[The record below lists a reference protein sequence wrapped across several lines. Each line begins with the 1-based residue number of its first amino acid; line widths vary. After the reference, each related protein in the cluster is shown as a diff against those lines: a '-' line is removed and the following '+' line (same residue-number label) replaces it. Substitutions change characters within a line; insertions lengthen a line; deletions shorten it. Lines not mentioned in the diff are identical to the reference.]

1 MANDN
6 FYGYKRKDKK
16 RAKGLDYHGVDMEF
30 ESVNPYEFKKGMNC
44 ELNKLGAASLREANE
59 EQREKA
65 TETVLKKLK
74 ETAAY
79 YSYMEHYETTT
90 RMMDKKPSF
99 KTFLKELEGH
109 SMKEVGE
116 KFTEDKMKE
125 IKLKESIRTEV
136 RNKINEL
143 FKIK

>member
-16 RAKGLDYHGVDMEF
+16 RAKGLDYKGVDMEF
-30 ESVNPYEFKKGMNC
+30 ESVNPYEFKKGMYC

-74 ETAAY
+74 ET
-79 YSYMEHYETTT
+79 
-90 RMMDKKPSF
+90 
-99 KTFLKELEGH
+99 
-109 SMKEVGE
+109 
-116 KFTEDKMKE
+116 
-125 IKLKESIRTEV
+125 
-136 RNKINEL
+136 
-143 FKIK
+143 